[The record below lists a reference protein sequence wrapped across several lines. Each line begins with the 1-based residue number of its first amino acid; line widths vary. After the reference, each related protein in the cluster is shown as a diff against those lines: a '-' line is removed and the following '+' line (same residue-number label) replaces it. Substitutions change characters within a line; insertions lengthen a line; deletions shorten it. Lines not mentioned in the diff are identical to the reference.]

1 MARKPVKRDPE
12 VVVPKRLAAQLKEA
26 IRIEKLAWE
35 AYVAGNRY
43 FGTAE
48 KEWNRAAAALLAA
61 QVALKPTPPAQKRKR

>member
-1 MARKPVKRDPE
+1 MTDTEIVRQVKR
-12 VVVPKRLAAQLKEA
+12 RLAAQLKEA

-35 AYVAGNRY
+35 AYVASNRY

-48 KEWNRAAAALLAA
+48 KEWTRAAAALLAA